1 MPISTTDFALMAAAR
16 NRSTEPVMADT
27 GTAPPIRLAFSRA
40 VTSGSSSIAY
50 SSRIPVTSERK
61 MAASVGFGKFPR
73 AAA

>member
-1 MPISTTDFALMAAAR
+1 
-16 NRSTEPVMADT
+16 MADT

-61 MAASVGFGKFPR
+61 MAASGGFGKFSR